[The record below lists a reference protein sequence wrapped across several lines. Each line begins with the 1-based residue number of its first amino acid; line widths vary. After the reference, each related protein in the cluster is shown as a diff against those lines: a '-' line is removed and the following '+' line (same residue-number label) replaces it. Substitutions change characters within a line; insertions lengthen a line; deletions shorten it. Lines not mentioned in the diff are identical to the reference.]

1 MSRSIRRRV
10 LSIAVA
16 IAMLLGMVPVIS
28 LPAGAASA
36 TDYTDAGATSYTASA
51 RVDESVGMRGTVTIN
66 NGTSNVSGITKED
79 PGMTD
84 SLDVSDVSSIT
95 ITATPLD
102 YYNFEQLTVAA
113 FAQITHADGTIEA
126 VQDVQTSTNAT
137 WNYNIPDFT
146 GYVTDGDSV
155 NVDIS
160 VYADFAYNYDLV
172 NSWTT
177 NVITLDASTTNRLID
192 IDLSDYAGDNVVVR
206 ITGTISKDKQVYI
219 HNDNYGN
226 ERYDVHVILEDVIW
240 LKGPNGL
247 TIDNYTYYNSS
258 SGNAAA
264 NGGFNGRGTAPG
276 SSPIVD
282 GERVLSYRTS
292 NTTRSYGSH
301 IVLADVD
308 AYVTLVGENILSNNW
323 SNLDGGTN
331 SGAAINVDASASLII
346 TDASETAGGSRGSLF
361 AQSGSCSSAIGT
373 AGVFASGY
381 VEIDGGDVTAWS
393 AWGWDSFAGI
403 GNGGHYEDVR
413 GDAAR
418 DPGSRGIVI
427 NGGKVHAFGTHYG
440 IGAQGGDGTDEGV
453 EWPMYVVITGGTVL
467 SEASTASGGAA
478 IGCSR
483 NNVFTRPE
491 TVTDNT
497 KINQVR
503 IGRPDKEDSDTNVTA
518 INWGFGA
525 AISGQMTFY
534 SGSTGA
540 YSGQYAAAIGGN
552 ASTSV
557 WIDRAYSNA
566 LRDAVNGTTH
576 NGAGPQQGAELTV
589 YGGNVTAI
597 AGAFENLPVTT
608 SYFNSTNGD
617 PTVSGIIAG
626 RGLNDDGSA
635 TRTDPLAVIPQD
647 AATWDPNTYESYGAA
662 IGGPISQGG
671 AARTK
676 LFGGDFTVVSSKYG
690 AGIGGG
696 GGMESKTISYSGG
709 GSVSG
714 SVAATARPAGSGG
727 LSSQSTDPD
736 TGELLTYTGG
746 AWLGS
751 QTDLQ
756 TGEAVSMN
764 FTIRTGEGGAG
775 IGGGGVESGST
786 QQAGNGGDLYI
797 TGGVFD
803 IQSGIYGAGIGG
815 GGGNNA
821 PGGDGGDV
829 TITADTYSPITP
841 AEQMANSITIQSGQ
855 YGAAIGGGGSVSG
868 NGGDGAANLQ
878 INSGTFDVESGAG
891 LAAGQRSYGAGI
903 GGGGSYSGTGGAGP
917 TRAQILG
924 GYFTVLSGGYG
935 SAIGGGGTE
944 TGTGGGCGTIQVLG
958 GTITAENRDTEFAEQ
973 RGLRGL
979 GGGASASGTSNVTD
993 GTVVIAGGN
1002 VYTTAGTNI
1011 VDMGG
1016 TAGITGQHVWT
1027 RPNYATGEYDET
1039 GVQNPS
1045 YDATADYTSEE
1056 WDFTTLP
1063 TFTGG
1068 EQDIMIENTAQEGLI
1083 IGGIAPER
1091 IGMQIYQVSYV
1102 LPNSAGTGTIRSAA
1116 YGTNDTYIVEGADGN
1131 GEVSVWVPAAYRL
1144 TYNLVN
1150 GTGATGT
1157 IEPQGTGGSGP
1168 VTLNPGQEYVVEDSL
1183 EYAFGQINLI
1193 LSSDPGDANN
1203 VYQSEGQVKLLPQD
1217 DDEVTSGLDYMDG
1230 LYADQ
1235 TDYVDKGLLFR
1246 QLITHADAELP
1257 TGHPEYEAG
1266 VEYPVIFAGWTT
1278 YAEDAGIGGTETIY
1292 VKEWGATPRLA
1303 TTVQFSQA
1311 DIEVYA
1317 VYGYDLNRNGIADI
1331 NETPTTVTYDANGG
1345 DADTV
1350 PAAQSGLVGE
1360 SVNIPD
1366 VTPSHDPATTG
1377 SETGDVIFVGWTS
1390 DTGVQGSI
1398 VTVNNYDDAP
1408 YATILD
1414 SSSPNQDLYLYGGGK
1429 YFGIYRQEGQASYT
1443 LKSQTGDTLYAVWA
1457 LDSNHNQVPDYLEA
1471 LDGGAY
1477 TVNYNNVVAVTDSGT
1492 SAAPTMPTHS
1502 SQYVEGNQITET
1514 DLEAGPTATG
1524 EFQDGSGNKVLFL
1537 YWTADRTAAE
1547 QIYTYEE
1554 EGQLPARVVHTFG
1567 EEDLEVYAVW
1577 STDLDGNGEP
1587 DVTQQRYTLTYA
1599 DDTNLTWNA
1608 TSGQYELPTPVTGIV
1623 EGTEFAWNPASGQE
1637 QLDNSLLGR
1646 WFANGAGNEY
1656 YFAGWT
1662 DDRSVAG
1669 MYDDADHWN
1678 SHFASDPTTPTY
1690 SGYPFCD
1697 NGKIKETVTIQGDT
1711 MLYAVWFLDNDQN
1724 EAPDFLDPNAGSR
1737 GDNYVFYAVNEVTLA
1752 GHGGQLDLDSRP
1764 YPENEGT
1771 LAIPG
1776 NPSYTGNPEHA
1787 TYDDHG
1793 GVGYAAGTS
1802 VSLSSAEPV
1811 DMTSNWIFA
1820 GWTPLWTT
1828 QLYYSSGDLEAFVQ
1842 DLLLI
1847 QDIEK
1852 GTNKS
1857 GANIQTG
1864 TTPYPDESSIGEL
1877 WNVVQGDS
1885 DFYNAFDPNTETLED
1900 FVARFDWSSYN
1911 FEKHEGFLRSI
1922 AVPGVDLN
1930 SGTRVTTHAAVYPV
1944 WVEDSN
1950 NNGTP
1955 DFFEATYR
1963 IDFEAIGANYV
1974 PGPMTDILEN
1984 EFVNLPTGRE
1994 ESGVFMQMTK
2004 NDGNGDPMLFLGW
2017 TQDANVDASGY
2028 GYGDTA
2034 PADTALSITVTGN
2047 LTLYAVWAI
2056 DANGNNVPDMY
2067 ETAGQVEYHLGRSD
2081 ATGAPTDMTVYSA
2094 GEYAQLIDTPA
2105 PTIPGNDRLFFV
2117 GWTLE
2122 EQNGQFYGDPSLPTP
2137 PSAMTDMADMPELT
2151 DYVYFAPG
2159 VTVIHVYAVWGY
2171 DSDGD
2176 DTPDVNEERDRT
2188 VHYDGNGNTRGTA
2201 PADQTVPAGTA
2212 TVTVMGQGDLMY
2224 ENDPH
2229 DHIFLGW
2236 TTLPQAQGYV
2246 FGAGDTSPAE
2256 AGLLYGEGET
2266 LTVGRDLTLY
2276 AVWAEDTN
2284 GNGIPDLDESVT
2296 YTVTYQPDN
2305 GMDAPTYTQVANGT
2319 SITIAAAPTAPV
2331 APIGS
2336 RYEFLGWLNQT
2347 DNVTYQPG
2355 NLYTVTGNVTFVAQ
2369 WRQIT
2374 DPAPTTVTVTYHANN
2389 GSGDTVSAVVNA
2401 GETATLQANTF
2412 TWSGYTFTGWN
2423 TRADGSG
2430 QGYQPGDTIAS
2441 LSADFELYAQWQENG
2456 GGVIPPPGSGIIVT
2470 VNPGVGGST
2479 NPTGSVTVQPGDNL
2493 TITITPD
2500 DGYVIEDVIVGGVS
2514 RGPVSSVTLENIQ
2527 GNVSVEVI
2535 FREEDTPGEGDL
2547 ADPDDTGV
2555 SEWLET
2561 VNHIAYLNGYG
2572 ELFAPSANMTRA
2584 EVAQMFYNLLLEQNV
2599 TITTSFSDVPADAWY
2614 ATAVNTLASLGIIQ
2628 GYGEGIFAPD
2638 ETITRAEFTAIAMRF
2653 TNGQASNTE
2662 NRFTDVDA
2670 GDWYY
2675 EAVLGATGYGWIQGY
2690 GELFAPEAT
2699 ITRAEVTAITN
2710 RMLGRVA
2717 DRAWIDANEG
2727 SLTVSFTDNDPSNW
2741 AYYDVVEAT
2750 NAHGHTGTGNDE
2762 TWTGLE

>member
-1 MSRSIRRRV
+1 MMNKPIRRRM
-10 LSIAVA
+10 LSIAVVA
-16 IAMLLGMVPVIS
+16 AMLLGMVPVIS
-28 LPAGAASA
+28 LPAAADSSHVSTA
-36 TDYTDAGATSYTASA
+36 YPAGVTPTVTA
-51 RVDESVGMRGTVTIN
+51 RVDESVGLRGEVTISD
-66 NGTSNVSGITKED
+66 GTNSTTGI
-79 PGMTD
+79 
-84 SLDVSDVSSIT
+84 
-95 ITATPLD
+95 TPLD
-102 YYNFEQLTVAA
+102 VKIREGVAMTGNSLTINV
-113 FAQITHADGTIEA
+113 TPEA
-126 VQDVQTSTNAT
+126 
-137 WNYNIPDFT
+137 NYTFT
-146 GYVTDGDSV
+146 GGRVVAIATVTDMADLDNNGV
-155 NVDIS
+155 AETETTKNAYEYVVDFSTTNYTYTVPQFGAYVEEGQQVEVEIIA
-160 VYADFAYNYDLV
+160 YADFTYTLPSNEVVV
-172 NSWTT
+172 NVGTGAITGTDTNGVTATSSTRVIRIDPTT
-177 NVITLDASTTNRLID
+177 LN
-192 IDLSDYAGDNVVVR
+192 GKVVR
-206 ITGTISKDKQVYI
+206 ITGDMNYSSGYQVQIYQTAGTSNGDLRRVDIILDDLTMFTTSGINESNYTNTTGTTSSYQNIGQSMPVTSAGTGNRWTTSTITRSGAPI
-219 HNDNYGN
+219 SIANA
-226 ERYDVHVILEDVIW
+226 DVHMTLI
-240 LKGPNGL
+240 
-247 TIDNYTYYNSS
+247 
-258 SGNAAA
+258 
-264 NGGFNGRGTAPG
+264 
-276 SSPIVD
+276 
-282 GERVLSYRTS
+282 
-292 NTTRSYGSH
+292 NT
-301 IVLADVD
+301 
-308 AYVTLVGENILSNNW
+308 NILSNN
-323 SNLDGGTN
+323 SAYFNAGDYN
-331 SGAAINVDASASLII
+331 ESGIMVDASGSLII
-346 TDASETAGGSRGSLF
+346 TDASTGTLF
-361 AQSGSCSSAIGT
+361 AQGGGCSAGIGSSGPYPAGHIEIHGGTIEAVSA
-373 AGVFASGY
+373 FSLHSY
-381 VEIDGGDVTAWS
+381 
-393 AWGWDSFAGI
+393 AGI
-403 GNGGHYEDVR
+403 GNGGHFNYSSSY
-413 GDAAR
+413 GN
-418 DPGSRGIVI
+418 DPGTRGFVMT
-427 NGGKVHAFGTHYG
+427 GGDVYAFGTMYG
-440 IGAQGGDGTDEGV
+440 IGGNGGSSFHDGIDPDVGAQ
-453 EWPMYVVITGGTVL
+453 YIVVTGGSLQTEG
-467 SEASTASGGAA
+467 SNNSRGAA
-478 IGCSR
+478 LGWSY
-483 NNVFTRPE
+483 NNDTHV
-491 TVTDNT
+491 
-497 KINQVR
+497 VR
-503 IGRPDKEDSDTNVTA
+503 IGRLGDVDDAVNLVA
-518 INWGFGA
+518 ANWGFGA
-525 AISGQMTFY
+525 AISGRMTFY
-534 SGSTGA
+534 SGITTA
-540 YSGQYAAAIGGN
+540 YSGEYAAAIGGN
-552 ASTSV
+552 ASCDANTTMAYENTHGYNSTTAVTGTSL
-557 WIDRAYSNA
+557 W
-566 LRDAVNGTTH
+566 
-576 NGAGPQQGAELTV
+576 V
-589 YGGNVTAI
+589 YGGIIEAVS
-597 AGAFENLPVTT
+597 GAFDWPGAVYDGGGNGNIQLPDEWR
-608 SYFNSTNGD
+608 GI
-617 PTVSGIIAG
+617 SGLTDRNWVNTFTPLQGTLGYSAAIGGAIG
-626 RGLNDDGSA
+626 QDGGS
-635 TRTDPLAVIPQD
+635 
-647 AATWDPNTYESYGAA
+647 NTYFFGGELTAVSSLYGAA
-662 IGGPISQGG
+662 IGG
-671 AARTK
+671 
-676 LFGGDFTVVSSKYG
+676 
-690 AGIGGG
+690 GGG
-696 GGMESKTISYSGG
+696 YS
-709 GSVSG
+709 SG
-714 SVAATARPAGSGG
+714 TNATP
-727 LSSQSTDPD
+727 
-736 TGELLTYTGG
+736 
-746 AWLGS
+746 
-751 QTDLQ
+751 
-756 TGEAVSMN
+756 
-764 FTIRTGEGGAG
+764 
-775 IGGGGVESGST
+775 
-786 QQAGNGGDLYI
+786 GNGGTTWFGTLTDL
-797 TGGVFD
+797 
-803 IQSGIYGAGIGG
+803 SGTTEAVVEM
-815 GGGNNA
+815 N
-821 PGGDGGDV
+821 V
-829 TITADTYSPITP
+829 TVDSST
-841 AEQMANSITIQSGQ
+841 
-855 YGAAIGGGGSVSG
+855 YGAAIGGGGSNSSGGGSGGDGLYISTQTDPQRAYEQDYSFEIRSGSYGAAIGGGGAFSG
-868 NGGDGAANLQ
+868 NGGAGAANLVIQ
-878 INSGTFDVESGAG
+878 GGVFLIESGASRYDPDTG
-891 LAAGQRSYGAGI
+891 GVAALNYGAGI
-903 GGGGSYSGTGGAGP
+903 GGGGSYSGAGGDGP
-917 TRAQILG
+917 ARAQITG
-924 GYFTVLSGGYG
+924 GYFNVYSNGYG
-935 SAIGGGGTE
+935 SAIGGGGSD
-944 TGTGGGCGTIQVLG
+944 GGSGGGCGTIQVLG

-1471 LDGGAY
+1471 LDGWAY

-1567 EEDLEVYAVW
+1567 KEDLEVYAVW

-2171 DSDGD
+2171 NSDGDD

-2224 ENDPH
+2224 ENDPY